1 MVIVVV
7 KVCASEEVVDVGSS
21 SVSMAVKSGSG
32 ESVPPCGAHCIS
44 INHRLELVST
54 HSISSVTKSGC
65 LLPPSNRTM
74 STTGGGCDWCH
85 RGRCASRTALE
96 TVLRTDRLDTRH
108 SDHKSHQVKL
118 GKAKRVDR
126 NAH

>member
-1 MVIVVV
+1 
-7 KVCASEEVVDVGSS
+7 
-21 SVSMAVKSGSG
+21 MAVVNLCPLWGALYLDKSST
-32 ESVPPCGAHCIS
+32 
-44 INHRLELVST
+44 LVST

-108 SDHKSHQVKL
+108 NDHKSHQVKL